1 MTSYEEQVQQ
11 EGSLVRGFFGDTADP
26 GHASSFTVGETSN
39 VDANQEEVAG
49 IHRSEKLC
57 ETPATYKKEVAER
70 QEIERLERKL
80 SKARDLIEKLQQGAA
95 IPMDANDRRELVSY
109 KKLASKYRYEFETL
123 WAALEAGGEQG
134 VPSFSRERVAVEAEN
149 KHLLGVLE
157 FSEHCRECD
166 EDYIAHLK
174 KLSDEDRERIKE
186 YEAYFSAL
194 SEEKEVDAGML
205 GLKIQNETL
214 EQEVEELNGL
224 LETYRMQFEEK
235 VSSMQAQIEFLV
247 QTCPPQLEAENARLR
262 DENAKLE
269 DRNKRL
275 KANRTVI
282 MEENAK
288 LTQENAKLK
297 AENAAKRMSEDTKL
311 QAENAKLKAEN
322 ANLRSGHV
330 LSVQRGK
337 IAELKAE
344 NAKLRAVLDQLGATD
359 ENAKKRP
366 LLLVEERASSSV
378 KKMKMGKE
386 AGSGA

>member
-262 DENAKLE
+262 
-269 DRNKRL
+269 
-275 KANRTVI
+275 
-282 MEENAK
+282 
-288 LTQENAKLK
+288 
-297 AENAAKRMSEDTKL
+297 
-311 QAENAKLKAEN
+311 
-322 ANLRSGHV
+322 
-330 LSVQRGK
+330 
-337 IAELKAE
+337 
-344 NAKLRAVLDQLGATD
+344 AVLDQLGATD